1 VPIETD
7 TFLMEIVCED
17 LDCLLIPVTDDDFV
31 CIFGATNRNMKIS
44 THSGPFSYKGSTLL
58 MCAKETEWWR
68 DCSLTIEDANRLFNL
83 IRTVEKLSAK
93 EKIWRILHSVKIT
106 GGHVNIENEPQN
118 WFLLEGDEIRTV
130 EYIIKHYG
138 DPRKD

>member
-1 VPIETD
+1 
-7 TFLMEIVCED
+7 MEIVCED
-17 LDCLLIPVTDDDFV
+17 LGCLLIPVTDNDFV
-31 CIFGATNRNMKIS
+31 CIFGATNRNMA
-44 THSGPFSYKGSTLL
+44 YKGSTLL

-130 EYIIKHYG
+130 EYIIKQYG

>member
-1 VPIETD
+1 
-7 TFLMEIVCED
+7 
-17 LDCLLIPVTDDDFV
+17 
-31 CIFGATNRNMKIS
+31 
-44 THSGPFSYKGSTLL
+44 

-93 EKIWRILHSVKIT
+93 EKTWRILHSVKIT